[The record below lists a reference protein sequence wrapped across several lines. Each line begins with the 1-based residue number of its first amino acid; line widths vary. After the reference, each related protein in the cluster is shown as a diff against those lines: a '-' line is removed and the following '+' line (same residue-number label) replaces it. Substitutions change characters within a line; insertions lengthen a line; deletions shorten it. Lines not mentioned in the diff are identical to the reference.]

1 MTKVNIDIS
10 ISLDG
15 FITGPNPR
23 PGEGLGDGGAA
34 LHEWAFKLRSF
45 QEQHGREGGETGRD
59 DDVLAEGFS
68 KAGAF
73 LMGRS
78 MFDLAEEPWG
88 ESPPFHAPV
97 FVLTHE
103 QREPLPKQGG
113 TTFTFVSD
121 GIESALTQARQAA
134 GDKDVAIAGG
144 ASVIRQCLAAGV
156 VDEMQIHV
164 TPLLLGSGT
173 LLFDESTA
181 GVSLEP
187 TRSIEGDGVTHLRY
201 RVGDRG

>member
-59 DDVLAEGFS
+59 DDVLAEGFI